1 MVYNLLREYSSRLGS
16 IKPVI
21 GIKEIIMSKFYF
33 LTILVFVFSSS
44 SFAESELETQRQIRV
59 SGVGS
64 VVSTPDLFSF
74 VVHIEEKGKLAGDLN
89 KVIVAKTLNVVTTLT
104 EIGVPK
110 KSIQSLQVR
119 FNPWIEYK
127 REGNQQKGFILSR
140 KISVILD
147 ELSQYDQAI
156 DALLKIGITRI
167 DGFNS
172 TSSKSAEHYQTA
184 LHQALLSAKSRA
196 EKMAQTLGLKLD
208 KVMTISEQTS
218 SHAAPVQMDALRSAK
233 TSSYQPGEMATQARV
248 DVIFSL
254 SDSN

>member
-1 MVYNLLREYSSRLGS
+1 
-16 IKPVI
+16 
-21 GIKEIIMSKFYF
+21 MSKFYF
-33 LTILVFVFSSS
+33 LTVFVFIFSVD
-44 SFAESELETQRQIRV
+44 SFGANNYAPNRQIKV
-59 SGVGS
+59 SGAGS

-74 VVHIEEKGKLAGDLN
+74 VVHIEEKGELAGDLN
-89 KVIVAKTLNVVTTLT
+89 KVIVAKTSKAVITLT
-104 EIGVPK
+104 DIGVPK

-140 KISVILD
+140 KINVTLD

-172 TSSKSAEHYQTA
+172 TSSKSAEHYKTA
-184 LHQALLSAKSRA
+184 LQQALLNAKSLA
-196 EKMAQTLGLKLD
+196 TKMAETLGLKLG

-218 SHAAPVQMDALRSAK
+218 GHAAPVQMDALRSVK
-233 TSSYQPGEMATQARV
+233 SSSYQPGEMATQAKV
-248 DVIFSL
+248 EMVFSL
-254 SDSN
+254 ID